1 MYALLAISVMVLAFL
16 SFIYLSGWEQTVQK
30 GETILWEINRDI
42 AVFTHVETPHRNL
55 SYIPVI
61 NADQEHTA
69 IIMSVLGNIDERV
82 VAHIG
87 SITVLSSINDVSL
100 ICGAQAA
107 GCASPRWGNDRS
119 DFTTDIHIASR
130 DNFAGNVCQSFEHV
144 LYHEIGH
151 VDYYVF
157 HNDQPTDR
165 DVEYYVDNFAD
176 KYAKDDPRCAKSL
189 RLFH

>member
-1 MYALLAISVMVLAFL
+1 LYALLAISVMVLAFL

-30 GETILWEINRDI
+30 GENILWEINRDI
-42 AVFTHVETPHRNL
+42 AVFTNDDIPRRNL

-61 NADQEHTA
+61 NGDQEHTGV
-69 IIMSVLGNIDERV
+69 ILSVLDNIDERV
-82 VAHIG
+82 IAHIG

-100 ICGAQAA
+100 ICGSQAA
-107 GCASPRWGNDRS
+107 GCASPRWGIDLS

-130 DNFAGNVCQSFEHV
+130 DNFAGNECMSFEHV

-165 DVEYYVDNFAD
+165 DMEYYVDNFAD
-176 KYAKDDPRCAKSL
+176 KYAKDDERCAKAL